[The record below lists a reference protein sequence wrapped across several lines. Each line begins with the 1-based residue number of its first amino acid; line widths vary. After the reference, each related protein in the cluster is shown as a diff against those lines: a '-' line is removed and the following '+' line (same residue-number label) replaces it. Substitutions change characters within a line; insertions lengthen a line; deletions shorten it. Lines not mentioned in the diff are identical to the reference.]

1 MNEPPLLRHRPDRD
15 LPLNGSDRIG
25 AGPGRFASRRNCGCA
40 VAYLHRTADRIT
52 TPKAGTQQASFELD
66 SHVKNLSA
74 RAEGTTRARTSAKQ
88 GVVAALRC
96 WRCSFVGKHGPLLLF
111 VGRLWRRA
119 SDRAPCLVYRGALKE
134 PTQGA
139 GEPRNRTTV
148 PDRHSADDPFPAR
161 RLLRRPS
168 WRMPASTSPADE
180 QRQPFQ
186 LRQDARIGKSLPTRR
201 SPSDPGFSPRAGYPL
216 PST

>member
-119 SDRAPCLVYRGALKE
+119 SDRAPCLAYRGPVEAS
-134 PTQGA
+134 TQGA
-139 GEPRNRTTV
+139 SEPRSWTKAAPETRCRRSV
-148 PDRHSADDPFPAR
+148 SRASAV
-161 RLLRRPS
+161 RRPP
-168 WRMPASTSPADE
+168 WRMPASISP
-180 QRQPFQ
+180 
-186 LRQDARIGKSLPTRR
+186 GRR
-201 SPSDPGFSPRAGYPL
+201 AATAVPA
-216 PST
+216 